1 MSRRASSRI
10 LVNGLP
16 PDTTYD
22 MVGSYFAQFGTLIEC
37 EVFFEEES
45 NNCRG
50 YAFVR
55 FLDNRCAEECLRSQ
69 SPFNGVRV
77 LLRPISKTVN
87 DDVMNKVTVKKI
99 LLSYLGGLL
108 SRHQIYEYFS
118 DFGRVKIDYCGDDE
132 GGEHYAYVMFEDEFA
147 CRTCLAICEHIIDGC
162 IVEIRAVV
170 RKEELMKAEQA
181 ERENVERRA
190 VDLAIRSE
198 FELRHMGGTQFDPP
212 LVTVAPYCQQQGSD
226 LAKTQQRSDQS
237 YILSSANKG
246 ASSAVDVSSDYIN
259 CAAQIPTSYATNI
272 CTNNQ
277 RLAQQLPILKT
288 VPDCTLSPSPISVN
302 RNVAAPTTSTYTLKR
317 QQITSFTSHSNP
329 ASIHHPQYAYSQRQ
343 WEEDEPLTKLSA
355 HDGTL
360 SSALAGYGSWG
371 RRRNEVT
378 HDVHSTFN
386 YNAAPLLRSNA
397 GRGQLNSTSRAFF

>member
-1 MSRRASSRI
+1 M
-10 LVNGLP
+10 
-16 PDTTYD
+16 
-22 MVGSYFAQFGTLIEC
+22 
-37 EVFFEEES
+37 
-45 NNCRG
+45 
-50 YAFVR
+50 
-55 FLDNRCAEECLRSQ
+55 
-69 SPFNGVRV
+69 
-77 LLRPISKTVN
+77 KTVN

-181 ERENVERRA
+181 ERENAERRA

-212 LVTVAPYCQQQGSD
+212 L
-226 LAKTQQRSDQS
+226 
-237 YILSSANKG
+237 G

-288 VPDCTLSPSPISVN
+288 VPDCTLSPSPISLN

-371 RRRNEVT
+371 RRRN
-378 HDVHSTFN
+378 
-386 YNAAPLLRSNA
+386 
-397 GRGQLNSTSRAFF
+397 